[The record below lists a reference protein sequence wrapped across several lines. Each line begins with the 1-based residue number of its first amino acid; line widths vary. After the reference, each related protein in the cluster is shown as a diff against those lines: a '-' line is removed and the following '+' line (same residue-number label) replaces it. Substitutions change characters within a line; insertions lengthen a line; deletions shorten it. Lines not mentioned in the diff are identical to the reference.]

1 MRRGIVILSV
11 VLLVL
16 AGIGIAVGAYHAG
29 ESHGVAEQVQQIQ
42 TTAPDGTEVVR
53 VVAPAYGYGYGWHGG
68 FFPFGLILFPLFI
81 IGTILLVKAIAWRTG
96 PWRHGWGPGGGWS
109 NGPGGPGGWGGPGPG
124 GPPGSREEFRE
135 RVESW
140 HRQMHEEGGDA
151 PPPAAG
157 AGTATATA
165 PGGGSETPPPPA

>member
-16 AGIGIAVGAYHAG
+16 AGVGIAVGAYHAG

-68 FFPFGLILFPLFI
+68 FFPFGLLVFPLFI
-81 IGTILLVKAIAWRTG
+81 IGTILLVRAIVWRTG
-96 PWRHGWGPGGGWS
+96 PWRHGWGPGGWG
-109 NGPGGPGGWGGPGPG
+109 GPGGGWGGPGGG

-140 HRQMHEEGGDA
+140 HRQMHEEEGVGSTSGGAEA
-151 PPPAAG
+151 PP
-157 AGTATATA
+157 TD
-165 PGGGSETPPPPA
+165 PPPKPA